1 MNRDGIPA
9 LERQNPW
16 QQRKHAKLES
26 VFEEKILTAMGFDQR
41 GPQFLRPRDH
51 ITGGEG
57 GRRKKMGQWVGGW
70 GGGGA
75 RGVSGLFMAA
85 VIMQDSSSHIYDAV
99 RQQTHSLKIHTLCPA
114 VV

>member
-16 QQRKHAKLES
+16 LQRKHAKLES

-41 GPQFLRPRDH
+41 GPQFLRPRDP

-57 GRRKKMGQWVGGW
+57 GRGKRMGECVCVWW
-70 GGGGA
+70 GGGG
-75 RGVSGLFMAA
+75 RGGGGGGAMGDQRSLYGCCNNAGLL
-85 VIMQDSSSHIYDAV
+85 QPH
-99 RQQTHSLKIHTLCPA
+99 L
-114 VV
+114 